1 MENENKKTP
10 SAKREKKVIG
20 RREIVSFPDLKI
32 DEVEAKIDT
41 GAYTSA
47 IHCCDIHEEVN
58 PDGTKVIC
66 LDLLDPSHP
75 QYDHKKLKFSD
86 YDFREIKNSFGDVQ
100 ERYVITTRIQLFD
113 EVIEAEF
120 SLSDRSDMKYPVLIG
135 RKLLKGRFVVDVSR
149 KNQGHKYKIKQKQKQ
164 NNL

>member
-1 MENENKKTP
+1 MENIKAHSDRP
-10 SAKREKKVIG
+10 EKKLIG

-32 DEVEAKIDT
+32 DEIEAKIDT

-47 IHCCDIHEEVN
+47 IHCSDIHEEVN
-58 PDGTKVIC
+58 PDGSKVIC

-75 QYDHKKLKFSD
+75 QYDHKKLRFAE
-86 YDFREIKNSFGDVQ
+86 YDFREIRNSFGDVQ

-113 EVIEAEF
+113 EIIETEF

-135 RKLLKGRFVVDVSR
+135 RKLLKGRFIVDVSR
-149 KNQGHKYKIKQKQKQ
+149 KNQGQKYKIKQKQKQ
-164 NNL
+164 N